1 MKIYRR
7 QFVLVLSALAI
18 LAVGASHA
26 QAQVTLLD
34 GGFELPTLAAN
45 SFVAGGG
52 TSWTTAGVAG
62 QVFVISNDYG
72 SYGNTPYG
80 SQYLDLNQGG
90 TSDSQSVSGF
100 VAGQTYVL
108 GANFAE
114 ILPSVTPQFT
124 LSVSGA
130 AVASSTFMGSVS
142 TGPYGTGAIPFQSA
156 VIVFTALTSG
166 SATITL
172 TNSSAL
178 PVTGNFP
185 AIAVD
190 NVALY
195 GGLTSPPL
203 VPEPGTTAAM
213 LLGAG
218 ALTVV
223 AIRRRAVT
231 S

>member
-1 MKIYRR
+1 M
-7 QFVLVLSALAI
+7 FLAVSALSIFAFS
-18 LAVGASHA
+18 ATSAH
-26 QAQVTLLD
+26 AQVTLLD
-34 GGFELPTLAAN
+34 GGFELPALAAS

-52 TSWTTAGVAG
+52 TSWTPTAND
-62 QVFVISNDYG
+62 FVISNDYN

-80 SQYLDLNQGG
+80 TQYLDLNQGG
-90 TSDSQSVSGF
+90 AADSQAVTGF

-114 ILPSVTPQFT
+114 ILPSTVTPQFT

-130 AVASSTFMGSVS
+130 AVSSSTFTGAVS
-142 TGPYGTGAIPFQSA
+142 TGPYGTGMFPFQSA

-172 TNSSAL
+172 TNSSSL

-185 AIAVD
+185 ALAVD
-190 NVALY
+190 NVSLY
-195 GGLTSPPL
+195 GGLASVPS
-203 VPEPGTTAAM
+203 VPEPGTTVAM

-218 ALTVV
+218 ALAAMAT
-223 AIRRRAVT
+223 RRRLSV
-231 S
+231 

>member
-1 MKIYRR
+1 M
-7 QFVLVLSALAI
+7 
-18 LAVGASHA
+18 VGANHA
-26 QAQVTLLD
+26 KAQVTLLD
-34 GGFELPTLAAN
+34 GGFELPALAAN

-52 TSWTTAGVAG
+52 ASWTPTGS
-62 QVFVISNDYG
+62 VFVISNDYN

-80 SQYLDLNQGG
+80 TQYLDLNQGG
-90 TSDSQSVSGF
+90 TSDSQTVAGF
-100 VAGQTYVL
+100 IAGQTYVL

-130 AVASSTFMGSVS
+130 AVASSTFTGAIS
-142 TGPYGTGAIPFQSA
+142 TGPYGAGVFPFQSA

-172 TNSSAL
+172 TNSSGSASA
-178 PVTGNFP
+178 GMNFP

-190 NVALY
+190 NVSLY
-195 GGLTSPPL
+195 GGLAQPP
-203 VPEPGTTAAM
+203 VIPEPTTDVAV

-218 ALTVV
+218 GLSAV
-223 AIRRRAVT
+223 AFRRRARQT
-231 S
+231 

>member
-1 MKIYRR
+1 MKIDR
-7 QFVLVLSALAI
+7 LLITAGISALVF
-18 LAVGASHA
+18 LGCGASRA

-34 GGFELPTLAAN
+34 GGFELPALAAN

-52 TSWTTAGVAG
+52 TSWTPTGND
-62 QVFVISNDYG
+62 FVISNDYN
-72 SYGNTPYG
+72 SYGDTPYG
-80 SQYLDLNQGG
+80 TQYLDLNQGG
-90 TSDSQSVSGF
+90 AADSQTVTGF

-114 ILPSVTPQFT
+114 ILPSVTPLFT

-130 AVASSTFMGSVS
+130 AVSSSTFTGAVS
-142 TGPYGTGAIPFQSA
+142 TGPYGTGTFPFQSA

-172 TNSSAL
+172 TNSSTL
-178 PVTGNFP
+178 PLTGNFP

-190 NVALY
+190 NVSLY
-195 GGLTSPPL
+195 GGLSSTPT
-203 VPEPGTTAAM
+203 VPEPGTTGAI

-218 ALTVV
+218 ALAVV
-223 AIRRRAVT
+223 AVRRRTQSA
-231 S
+231 